1 MAKIGLDKNAIL
13 GVVDIRKELV
23 DVPEWGKDAAVWVR
37 GMTGAERDKFESSI
51 VESRGK
57 GTKVNMVNVRA
68 RLASLTIC
76 DEGGNRLFTQAD
88 IAALSAKSASALQ
101 RIFAVAQR
109 LSGIG
114 DEDVKDF
121 TEGLEDNPL
130 EGSVSD

>member
-23 DVPEWGKDAAVWVR
+23 DVPEWGGSVWVR

-76 DEGGNRLFTQAD
+76 DEGGNLLFTQAD
-88 IAALSAKSASALQ
+88 IVALSAKSASALQ

-121 TEGLEDNPL
+121 TEGLEDNPF
-130 EGSVSD
+130 EGSPSD